1 MQSWSTRWILLI
13 PLYLLLLFSN
23 PTPAFPVVPSPV
35 ATGGRVDLAPYARLL
50 EDPAGELAISDVRQ
64 RFAAGTV
71 GPAKADGISLGYT
84 RSVWWVGVQVPAAS
98 AEEMDQRRII
108 EVGFPT
114 LDRIDF
120 YASGA
125 STPVVAGDLRPFAE
139 RQIAHRN
146 FAFYVEPV
154 PENTDALVLLRIRSE
169 GTLSAPLILWTPEA
183 FAEASRNSYAAMATY
198 FGALL
203 ALMIFNALIG
213 FVIRDRAYLHYIFL
227 LCGLA
232 LGVAGFSGLGYQ
244 YVWTDWP
251 MFGNLAFPLGY
262 CLCAYGLA
270 QFTRSFLGTAQVS
283 RLLDRLLRATAGF
296 ASITALTFPFFYMLG
311 GKMLTVATVA
321 ACVLPVATGIYC
333 IKRKVDQARLF
344 LLAWSVFLFFG
355 TIFSLRNFGVLPS
368 NFITIHGLQFGSV
381 IAMLLLSF
389 ALANRIQDERRAR
402 EAAQAEALA
411 AKQASIEHLQES
423 ERKLEER
430 VALRTAE
437 LEAANERLMQ
447 SEQRQRDLAQHDAL
461 TGLANRSL
469 FADRLTQAIAAAQRD
484 KDRFA
489 LLYLDL
495 DKFKPVNDTYGH
507 AIGDALLQ
515 QVASRIS
522 ERVRQSDTV
531 ARIGGDEF
539 VVLLRRIDSAE
550 HALDVGNSIRQTLN
564 QVFIVETH
572 ELVISSSI
580 GVAIYPDHGR
590 TEMELSQCAD
600 QAMYRAKQSGRDVV
614 CLIDAANSI

>member
-1 MQSWSTRWILLI
+1 MPSLIVRWIFLFLS
-13 PLYLLLLFSN
+13 LLLVQPLGAFSV
-23 PTPAFPVVPSPV
+23 APSPE
-35 ATGGRVDLAPYARLL
+35 TSGGRVDLAPYARLL
-50 EDPAGELAISDVRQ
+50 EDPAGELDVVDVRR
-64 RFAAGTV
+64 RFATGKAV
-71 GPAKADGISLGYT
+71 PARNEGISLGYT
-84 RSVWWVGVQVPAAS
+84 RSVWWIGVRVPADA
-98 AEEMDQRRII
+98 ADETDKRRII

-120 YASGA
+120 YAPGS
-125 STPVVAGDLRPFAE
+125 STPVIAGDLLPFAE

-146 FAFYVEPV
+146 FAFYADPA
-154 PENTDALVLLRIRSE
+154 PRDGDGLILLRLQSE
-169 GTLSAPLILWTPEA
+169 GTLSAPLALWTPEA

-213 FVIRDRAYLHYIFL
+213 FVIRDRAYFHYILL

-270 QFTRSFLGTAQVS
+270 QFTRSFLGTSQVS
-283 RLLDRLLRATAGF
+283 PLLDRLLRATAGF
-296 ASITALTFPFFYMLG
+296 ASVTALTFPFFYMLG
-311 GKMLTVATVA
+311 GKMLTAATVA
-321 ACVLPVATGIYC
+321 ACVLPVAAGVYC
-333 IKRKVDQARLF
+333 IQRKVDQARLF
-344 LLAWSVFLFFG
+344 LFAWSVFLFFG

-469 FADRLTQAIAAAQRD
+469 FADRLSQALAAAQRD
-484 KDRFA
+484 KNRLA

-507 AIGDALLQ
+507 AIGDALLR

-564 QVFIVETH
+564 KVFVVETH

-590 TEMELSQCAD
+590 TEMELSQRAD
-600 QAMYRAKQSGRDVV
+600 SAMYQAKQAGRDVV
-614 CLIDAANSI
+614 CLVA